1 MVKLE
6 NLIAELH
13 PDMPQAQRVAYAK
26 IAADAAKTPTISD
39 AKAEQIRKAYK
50 TLRAKGIEA
59 L

>member
-13 PDMPQAQRVAYAK
+13 PDMPQAQRATYAK

>member
-13 PDMPQAQRVAYAK
+13 PDMPQAQRAAYAK